1 MLYSLRY
8 FIAGRYIRSRNSHS
22 MINHISRVS
31 IVAMAMPV
39 AAIIVL
45 LAVFNG
51 LESKVRRLYHA
62 IDADITVTAAEGT
75 TFVIDAAKIE
85 ALRQMEGVAS
95 LTLTLEQGAMAESK
109 GRRSIVRLKGV
120 DTLYNQTIPLSQQI
134 LSGEML
140 TQRNGKDYVVASIGV
155 LQELGMGQG
164 SIGDDVSIYTINRNR
179 FSTLLPAGGYSRLDV
194 PLMGVFALDENN
206 NSLLLTSLRAAQRLL
221 NYPDRASTI
230 ELRIDDERAASTIA
244 TRIQTLLG
252 EEMRVLTR
260 YQSNSIYRLMALE
273 KWGIFAV
280 AALVMAIAS
289 MSIVGTLIMVIIDK
303 QEDIATLRTLGLTP
317 RSIRKIF
324 TAEGYLMTL
333 ISLVIGLTIGLLLTL
348 AQQHL
353 GLIRLNAT
361 AIGIDAYPV
370 ELQWSDVA
378 ATVAA
383 YVVVAVTMVNLTI
396 RAMVGKVIQN

>member
-1 MLYSLRY
+1 MLNSLRY

-51 LESKVRRLYHA
+51 LESKVRALYNA
-62 IDADITVTAAEGT
+62 IDADITITAAEGT
-75 TFVIDAAKIE
+75 TFIIDSAKLE

-95 LTLTLEQGAMAESK
+95 LTLTLEQGAMAEAE
-109 GRRSIVRLKGV
+109 GRRSIVKLKGV
-120 DTLYNQTIPLSQQI
+120 DTLYDQTIPLSQQI
-134 LSGEML
+134 LSGELL
-140 TQRNGKDYVVASIGV
+140 TQRNGKDYIVASIGV

-164 SIGDDVSIYTINRNR
+164 SIGDTVSIYTINRNR
-179 FSTLLPAGGYSRLDV
+179 FSTLLPVGGYSRLDAPV
-194 PLMGVFALDENN
+194 MGVFALDEDN
-206 NSLLLTSLRAAQRLL
+206 NSLMLTSLRAAQRLL

-230 ELRIDDERAASTIA
+230 ELRLDDEHTANDTAE
-244 TRIQTLLG
+244 RIETLLG
-252 EEMRVLTR
+252 DGMRVLTR
-260 YQSNSIYRLMALE
+260 YESNSIYRLMALE

-303 QEDIATLRTLGLTP
+303 QDDIATLRTLGLTP
-317 RSIRKIF
+317 RSIRQIF

-333 ISLVIGLTIGLLLTL
+333 ISLGIGLTIGLLLTL

-370 ELQWSDVA
+370 ELQWGDVV
-378 ATVAA
+378 ATIAA
-383 YVVVAVTMVNLTI
+383 YAAVAVTMVNLTI
-396 RAMVGKVIQN
+396 RAMVSR

>member
-1 MLYSLRY
+1 MLNSLRY

-51 LESKVRRLYHA
+51 LESKVRALYNA
-62 IDADITVTAAEGT
+62 IDADITISAEEGT
-75 TFVIDAAKIE
+75 TFIIDSAKLE
-85 ALRQMEGVAS
+85 ALRQMEGIES
-95 LTLTLEQGAMAESK
+95 LSLTLEQGAMAESN

-120 DTLYNQTIPLSQQI
+120 DTLYDQTIPLSQQI
-134 LSGEML
+134 LSGELL
-140 TQRNGKDYVVASIGV
+140 TQRNGKDYIVASIGV

-164 SIGDDVSIYTINRNR
+164 SIGDTVSIYTINRNR
-179 FSTLLPAGGYSRLDV
+179 FSTLLPVGGYSRLDAPV
-194 PLMGVFALDENN
+194 MGVFALDEDN
-206 NSLLLTSLRAAQRLL
+206 NSLMLTSLSAAQRLL

-230 ELRIDDERAASTIA
+230 ELRLKQEREASNIA
-244 TRIQTLLG
+244 SRIQTLLG
-252 EEMRVLTR
+252 DGMRVLTR
-260 YQSNSIYRLMALE
+260 YESNSIYRLMALE

-289 MSIVGTLIMVIIDK
+289 MSIVGTLIMVIIEK

-317 RSIRKIF
+317 RSIRQIF

-333 ISLVIGLTIGLLLTL
+333 ISLGIGLTIGLLLTL

-370 ELQWSDVA
+370 ELQWGDVV
-378 ATVAA
+378 ATIAA
-383 YVVVAVTMVNLTI
+383 YAAVAVTMVNLTI
-396 RAMVGKVIQN
+396 RAMVSK

>member
-1 MLYSLRY
+1 MLNSLRY

-22 MINHISRVS
+22 MINHITRVS

-51 LESKVRRLYHA
+51 LESKVRALYNA
-62 IDADITVTAAEGT
+62 IDADITISAEEGT
-75 TFVIDAAKIE
+75 TFIVDSAKLE
-85 ALRQMEGVAS
+85 ALRQMEGVES
-95 LTLTLEQGAMAESK
+95 LSLTLEQGAMAEAE
-109 GRRSIVRLKGV
+109 GRRSIVKLKGV
-120 DTLYNQTIPLSQQI
+120 DTLYNHTIPLSQQI

-140 TQRNGKDYVVASIGV
+140 TQRNGKDYIVASIGV

-164 SIGDDVSIYTINRNR
+164 SIGDTVSIYTINRNR
-179 FSTLLPAGGYSRLDV
+179 FSTLLPVGGYSRLDAPV
-194 PLMGVFALDENN
+194 MGVFALDEDN
-206 NSLLLTSLRAAQRLL
+206 NSLMLTSLRAAQRLL

-230 ELRIDDERAASTIA
+230 ELRIEQEREASNIA
-244 TRIQTLLG
+244 SRIKTLLG
-252 EEMRVLTR
+252 DGMRVLTR
-260 YQSNSIYRLMALE
+260 YESNSIYRLMALE

-303 QEDIATLRTLGLTP
+303 QDDIATLRTLGLTP
-317 RSIRKIF
+317 RSIRQIF

-333 ISLVIGLTIGLLLTL
+333 ISLGIGLTIGLLLTL

-370 ELQWSDVA
+370 ELQWGDVV
-378 ATVAA
+378 ATIAA
-383 YVVVAVTMVNLTI
+383 YAAVAVTMVNLTI
-396 RAMVGKVIQN
+396 RAMVSR

>member
-1 MLYSLRY
+1 
-8 FIAGRYIRSRNSHS
+8 
-22 MINHISRVS
+22 
-31 IVAMAMPV
+31 MAMPV

-51 LESKVRRLYHA
+51 LESKVRALYNA
-62 IDADITVTAAEGT
+62 IDADITISAEEGT
-75 TFVIDAAKIE
+75 TFIVDSAKLE
-85 ALRQMEGVAS
+85 ALRQMEGIAS
-95 LTLTLEQGAMAESK
+95 LSLTLEQGAMAEAE
-109 GRRSIVRLKGV
+109 GRRSIVKLKGV

-134 LSGEML
+134 LSGELL
-140 TQRNGKDYVVASIGV
+140 TQRNGKDYIVASIGV

-164 SIGDDVSIYTINRNR
+164 SIGDTVSIYTINRNR
-179 FSTLLPAGGYSRLDV
+179 FSTLLPVGGYSRLDAPV
-194 PLMGVFALDENN
+194 MGVFALDEDN
-206 NSLLLTSLRAAQRLL
+206 NSLMLTSLRAAQRLL

-230 ELRIDDERAASTIA
+230 ELRIEQEREASNIA
-244 TRIQTLLG
+244 SRIKTLLG
-252 EEMRVLTR
+252 DGMRVLTR
-260 YQSNSIYRLMALE
+260 YESNSIYRLMALE

-303 QEDIATLRTLGLTP
+303 QDDIATLRTLGLTP
-317 RSIRKIF
+317 RSIRQIF

-333 ISLVIGLTIGLLLTL
+333 ISLGIGLTIGLLLTL

-370 ELQWSDVA
+370 ELQWGDVV
-378 ATVAA
+378 ATIAA
-383 YVVVAVTMVNLTI
+383 YAAVAVTMVNLTI
-396 RAMVGKVIQN
+396 RAMVSK

>member
-1 MLYSLRY
+1 MLNSLRY

-51 LESKVRRLYHA
+51 LESKVRALYNA
-62 IDADITVTAAEGT
+62 IDADITISAAEGT
-75 TFVIDAAKIE
+75 TFIIDSAKLE
-85 ALRQMEGVAS
+85 ALRQMEGVES
-95 LTLTLEQGAMAESK
+95 LSLTLEQGAMAESN

-120 DTLYNQTIPLSQQI
+120 DTLYDQTIPLSQQI
-134 LSGEML
+134 LSGELL
-140 TQRNGKDYVVASIGV
+140 TQRNGKDYIVASIGV

-164 SIGDDVSIYTINRNR
+164 SIGDTVSIYTINRNR
-179 FSTLLPAGGYSRLDV
+179 FSTLLPVGGYSRLDAPV
-194 PLMGVFALDENN
+194 MGVFALDEDN
-206 NSLLLTSLRAAQRLL
+206 NSLMLTSLSAAQRLL

-230 ELRIDDERAASTIA
+230 ELRLKQEREASNIA
-244 TRIQTLLG
+244 SRIQTLLG
-252 EEMRVLTR
+252 DGMRVLTR
-260 YQSNSIYRLMALE
+260 YESNSIYRLMALE

-289 MSIVGTLIMVIIDK
+289 MSIVGTLIMVIIEK
-303 QEDIATLRTLGLTP
+303 QDDIATLRTLGLTP
-317 RSIRKIF
+317 RSIRQIF

-333 ISLVIGLTIGLLLTL
+333 ISLGIGLTIGLLLTL

-370 ELQWSDVA
+370 ELQWGDVV
-378 ATVAA
+378 ATIAA
-383 YVVVAVTMVNLTI
+383 YAAVAVTMVNLTI
-396 RAMVGKVIQN
+396 RAMVSK

>member
-1 MLYSLRY
+1 MLNSLRY

-51 LESKVRRLYHA
+51 LESKVRALYNA
-62 IDADITVTAAEGT
+62 IDADITISAAEGT
-75 TFVIDAAKIE
+75 TFIVDSAKLE
-85 ALRQMEGVAS
+85 ALRQMEGVES
-95 LTLTLEQGAMAESK
+95 LSLTLEQGAMAEAE
-109 GRRSIVRLKGV
+109 GRRSIVNLKGV
-120 DTLYNQTIPLSQQI
+120 DTLYDQTIPLSQQI
-134 LSGEML
+134 LSGELL
-140 TQRNGKDYVVASIGV
+140 TQRNGKDYIVASIGV

-164 SIGDDVSIYTINRNR
+164 SIGDTVSIYTINRNR
-179 FSTLLPAGGYSRLDV
+179 FSTLLPVGGYSRLDAPV
-194 PLMGVFALDENN
+194 MGVFALDEDN
-206 NSLLLTSLRAAQRLL
+206 NSLMLTSLCAAQRLL

-230 ELRIDDERAASTIA
+230 ELRLDDEHTANDTAE
-244 TRIQTLLG
+244 RIEALLG
-252 EEMRVLTR
+252 DGMRVLTR
-260 YQSNSIYRLMALE
+260 YESNSIYRLMALE

-303 QEDIATLRTLGLTP
+303 QDDIATLRTLGLTP
-317 RSIRKIF
+317 RSIRQIF

-333 ISLVIGLTIGLLLTL
+333 ISLGIGLTIGLLLTL

-370 ELQWSDVA
+370 ELQWGDVV
-378 ATVAA
+378 ATIAA
-383 YVVVAVTMVNLTI
+383 YAAVAVTMVNLTI
-396 RAMVGKVIQN
+396 RAMVSK

>member
-179 FSTLLPAGGYSRLDV
+179 FSTLLPAGGYSRLDA

-230 ELRIDDERAASTIA
+230 ELRIDDERATSTIA

-252 EEMRVLTR
+252 DEMRVLTR

>member
-179 FSTLLPAGGYSRLDV
+179 FSTLLPAGGYSRLDA

-252 EEMRVLTR
+252 DEMRVLTR

-280 AALVMAIAS
+280 AVLVMAIAS

>member
-164 SIGDDVSIYTINRNR
+164 SIGDTVSIYTINRNR
-179 FSTLLPAGGYSRLDV
+179 FSTLLPAGGYSRLDA

-206 NSLLLTSLRAAQRLL
+206 NSLLLTSLSAAQRLL

-244 TRIQTLLG
+244 TRIETLLG
-252 EEMRVLTR
+252 DEMRVLTR

-303 QEDIATLRTLGLTP
+303 QDDIATLRTLGLTP
-317 RSIRKIF
+317 RSIRQIF

-333 ISLVIGLTIGLLLTL
+333 ISLAIGLAIGLLLTL

-370 ELQWSDVA
+370 ELQWGDVV
-378 ATVAA
+378 ATIAA
-383 YVVVAVTMVNLTI
+383 YAAVAVTMVNLTI
-396 RAMVGKVIQN
+396 RAMVSR

>member
-1 MLYSLRY
+1 MLNSLRY

-51 LESKVRRLYHA
+51 LESKVRALYNA
-62 IDADITVTAAEGT
+62 IDADITISAEEGT
-75 TFVIDAAKIE
+75 TFIVDSAKLE
-85 ALRQMEGVAS
+85 ALRQMEGVES
-95 LTLTLEQGAMAESK
+95 LSLTLEQGAMAENN
-109 GRRSIVRLKGV
+109 GRRSIVKLKGV
-120 DTLYNQTIPLSQQI
+120 DTLYDQTIPLSQQI
-134 LSGEML
+134 LSGELL
-140 TQRNGKDYVVASIGV
+140 TQRNGKDYIVASIGV

-164 SIGDDVSIYTINRNR
+164 SIGDTVSIYTINRNR
-179 FSTLLPAGGYSRLDV
+179 FSTLLPVGGYSRLDAPV
-194 PLMGVFALDENN
+194 MGVFALDEDN
-206 NSLLLTSLRAAQRLL
+206 NSLMLTSLRAAQRLL

-230 ELRIDDERAASTIA
+230 ELRLDDEHTANDTAE
-244 TRIQTLLG
+244 RIEALMG
-252 EEMRVLTR
+252 DGMRVLTR
-260 YQSNSIYRLMALE
+260 YESNSIYRLMALE

-303 QEDIATLRTLGLTP
+303 QDDIATLRTLGLTP
-317 RSIRKIF
+317 RSIRQIF

-333 ISLVIGLTIGLLLTL
+333 ISLGIGLTIGLLLTL

-370 ELQWSDVA
+370 ELQWGDVV
-378 ATVAA
+378 ATIAA
-383 YVVVAVTMVNLTI
+383 YAVVAVTMVNLTI
-396 RAMVGKVIQN
+396 RAMVSR

>member
-1 MLYSLRY
+1 MLNSLRY

-51 LESKVRRLYHA
+51 LESKVRALYNA
-62 IDADITVTAAEGT
+62 IDADITISAAEGT
-75 TFVIDAAKIE
+75 TFIIDSARLE
-85 ALRQMEGVAS
+85 ALRQMEGVES
-95 LTLTLEQGAMAESK
+95 LSLTLEQGAMAEAE
-109 GRRSIVRLKGV
+109 GRRSIVKLKGV
-120 DTLYNQTIPLSQQI
+120 DTLYDQTIPLSQQI
-134 LSGEML
+134 LSGELL
-140 TQRNGKDYVVASIGV
+140 TQRNGKDYIVASIGV

-164 SIGDDVSIYTINRNR
+164 SIGDTVSIYTINRNR
-179 FSTLLPAGGYSRLDV
+179 FSTLLPVGGYSRLDAPV
-194 PLMGVFALDENN
+194 MGVFALDEDN
-206 NSLLLTSLRAAQRLL
+206 NSLMLTSLRAAQRLL

-230 ELRIDDERAASTIA
+230 ELRLKQEREASNIA
-244 TRIQTLLG
+244 SRIQTLLG
-252 EEMRVLTR
+252 DGMRVLTR
-260 YQSNSIYRLMALE
+260 YESNSIYRLMALE

-317 RSIRKIF
+317 RSIRQIF

-333 ISLVIGLTIGLLLTL
+333 ISLGIGLTIGLLLTL

-370 ELQWSDVA
+370 ELQWGDVV
-378 ATVAA
+378 ATIAA
-383 YVVVAVTMVNLTI
+383 YAVVAVTMVNLTI
-396 RAMVGKVIQN
+396 RAMVSK

>member
-1 MLYSLRY
+1 MLNSLRY

-51 LESKVRRLYHA
+51 LESKVRALYNA
-62 IDADITVTAAEGT
+62 IDADITISAAEGT
-75 TFVIDAAKIE
+75 TFIIDSAKLE
-85 ALRQMEGVAS
+85 ALRQMEGVES
-95 LTLTLEQGAMAESK
+95 LSLTLEQGAMAESN

-120 DTLYNQTIPLSQQI
+120 DTLYDQTIPLSQQI
-134 LSGEML
+134 LSGELL
-140 TQRNGKDYVVASIGV
+140 TQRNGKDYIVASIGV

-164 SIGDDVSIYTINRNR
+164 SIGDTVSIYTINRNR
-179 FSTLLPAGGYSRLDV
+179 FSTLLPVGGYSRLDAPV
-194 PLMGVFALDENN
+194 MGVFALDEDN
-206 NSLLLTSLRAAQRLL
+206 NSLMLTSLSAAQQLL

-230 ELRIDDERAASTIA
+230 ELRLKQEREASNIA
-244 TRIQTLLG
+244 SRIQTLLG
-252 EEMRVLTR
+252 DGMRVLTR
-260 YQSNSIYRLMALE
+260 YESNSIYRLMALE

-303 QEDIATLRTLGLTP
+303 QDDIATLRTLGLTP
-317 RSIRKIF
+317 RSIRQIF
-324 TAEGYLMTL
+324 TAEGYLTTL
-333 ISLVIGLTIGLLLTL
+333 ISLLIGLAIGLMLTL

-370 ELQWSDVA
+370 ELQWGDVV
-378 ATVAA
+378 ATIAA
-383 YVVVAVTMVNLTI
+383 YAAVAVTMVNLTI
-396 RAMVGKVIQN
+396 RAMVSK

>member
-1 MLYSLRY
+1 MLNSLRY

-51 LESKVRRLYHA
+51 LESKVRALYNA
-62 IDADITVTAAEGT
+62 IDADITISAEEGT
-75 TFVIDAAKIE
+75 TFIVDSAKLE
-85 ALRQMEGVAS
+85 ALRQMEGIAS
-95 LTLTLEQGAMAESK
+95 LTLSLEQGAMAEAE
-109 GRRSIVRLKGV
+109 GRRSIVQLKGV
-120 DTLYNQTIPLSQQI
+120 DTLYDATIPISQQM
-134 LSGEML
+134 LSGTML
-140 TQRNGKDYVVASIGV
+140 TQRNGKDYIVASTGV
-155 LQELGMGQG
+155 MQELGLGQG
-164 SIGDDVSIYTINRNR
+164 SIGEQMSIYTINRNR
-179 FSTLLPAGGYSRLDV
+179 FSTLLPVGGYSRLDAPV
-194 PLMGVFALDENN
+194 MGVFALDEDN
-206 NSLLLTSLRAAQRLL
+206 NSLMLTSLRAAQRLL

-230 ELRIDDERAASTIA
+230 ELRLDDEHTANDTAE
-244 TRIQTLLG
+244 RIEALLG
-252 EEMRVLTR
+252 DGMRVLTR
-260 YQSNSIYRLMALE
+260 YESNSIYRLMALE

-303 QEDIATLRTLGLTP
+303 QDDIATLRTLGLTP
-317 RSIRKIF
+317 RSIRQIF

-333 ISLVIGLTIGLLLTL
+333 ISLGIGLTIGLLLTL

-370 ELQWSDVA
+370 ELQWGDVV
-378 ATVAA
+378 ATIAA
-383 YVVVAVTMVNLTI
+383 YAVVAVTMVNLTI
-396 RAMVGKVIQN
+396 RAMVSR

>member
-252 EEMRVLTR
+252 DEMRVLTR

-370 ELQWSDVA
+370 ELQWSDLA

>member
-1 MLYSLRY
+1 MLNSLRY

-51 LESKVRRLYHA
+51 LESKVRALYNA
-62 IDADITVTAAEGT
+62 IDADITISAEEGT
-75 TFVIDAAKIE
+75 TFIVDSAKLE
-85 ALRQMEGVAS
+85 ALRQMEGVES
-95 LTLTLEQGAMAESK
+95 LTLTLEQGAMAEAE
-109 GRRSIVRLKGV
+109 GRRSIVKLKGV

-134 LSGEML
+134 LSGELL
-140 TQRNGKDYVVASIGV
+140 TQRNGKDYIVASIGV

-164 SIGDDVSIYTINRNR
+164 SIGDTVSIYTINRNR
-179 FSTLLPAGGYSRLDV
+179 FSTLLPVGGYSRLDAPV
-194 PLMGVFALDENN
+194 MGVFALDEDN
-206 NSLLLTSLRAAQRLL
+206 NSLMLTSLRAAQRLL

-230 ELRIDDERAASTIA
+230 ELRIEQEREASNIA
-244 TRIQTLLG
+244 SRIQTLLG
-252 EEMRVLTR
+252 DGMRVLTR
-260 YQSNSIYRLMALE
+260 YESNSIYRLMALE

-289 MSIVGTLIMVIIDK
+289 MSIVGTLIMVVIDK
-303 QEDIATLRTLGLTP
+303 QDDIATLRTLGLTP
-317 RSIRKIF
+317 RSIRQIF

-333 ISLVIGLTIGLLLTL
+333 ISLGIGLTIGLLLTL

-370 ELQWSDVA
+370 ELQWGDVV
-378 ATVAA
+378 ATIAA
-383 YVVVAVTMVNLTI
+383 YAAVAVTMVNLTI
-396 RAMVGKVIQN
+396 RAMVSR

>member
-179 FSTLLPAGGYSRLDV
+179 FSTLLPAGGYSRLDA

-206 NSLLLTSLRAAQRLL
+206 NSLLLTSLSAAQRLL

-244 TRIQTLLG
+244 TRIETLLG
-252 EEMRVLTR
+252 DEMRVLTR
-260 YQSNSIYRLMALE
+260 YHSNSIYRLMALE

-396 RAMVGKVIQN
+396 RAMVGKNS

>member
-252 EEMRVLTR
+252 DEMRVLTR

>member
-179 FSTLLPAGGYSRLDV
+179 FSTLLPAGGYSRLDA

-252 EEMRVLTR
+252 DEMRVLTR

>member
-1 MLYSLRY
+1 MLNSLRY

-45 LAVFNG
+45 LSVFNG
-51 LESKVRRLYHA
+51 LESKVRTLYHA
-62 IDADITVTAAEGT
+62 IDADITVSAAEGT
-75 TFVIDAAKIE
+75 TFLIDSAKIE

-95 LTLTLEQGAMAESK
+95 LSLTLEQGAMAESK

-120 DTLYNQTIPLSQQI
+120 DTLYNQTIPLRQQI

-164 SIGDDVSIYTINRNR
+164 SIGNDVSIYTINRNR
-179 FSTLLPAGGYSRLDV
+179 FSTLLPVGGYSRLDA
-194 PLMGVFALDENN
+194 PIMGVFALDENN
-206 NSLLLTSLRAAQRLL
+206 NSLLLTSLSAAQRLL

-230 ELRIDDERAASTIA
+230 ELRLDDEREASALA
-244 TRIQTLLG
+244 TRIETLLG
-252 EEMRVLTR
+252 DEMRVLTR
-260 YQSNSIYRLMALE
+260 YESNSIYRLMALE

-303 QEDIATLRTLGLTP
+303 QDDIATLRTLGLTP
-317 RSIRKIF
+317 RSIRQIF

-333 ISLVIGLTIGLLLTL
+333 ISLGIGLTIGLLLTL

-370 ELQWSDVA
+370 ELHWGDVV
-378 ATVAA
+378 ATIAA
-383 YVVVAVTMVNLTI
+383 YAAVAVTMVNLTI
-396 RAMVGKVIQN
+396 RAMVSK

>member
-1 MLYSLRY
+1 MLNSLRY

-51 LESKVRRLYHA
+51 LESKVRALYNA
-62 IDADITVTAAEGT
+62 IDADITISAAEGT
-75 TFVIDAAKIE
+75 TFIIDSAKLE
-85 ALRQMEGVAS
+85 ALRQMEGVES
-95 LTLTLEQGAMAESK
+95 LSLTLEQGAMAESN

-120 DTLYNQTIPLSQQI
+120 DTLYDQTIPLSQQI
-134 LSGEML
+134 LSGELL
-140 TQRNGKDYVVASIGV
+140 TQRNGKDYIVASIGV

-164 SIGDDVSIYTINRNR
+164 SIGDTVSIYTINRNR
-179 FSTLLPAGGYSRLDV
+179 FSTLLPVGGYSRLDAPV
-194 PLMGVFALDENN
+194 MGVFALDEDN
-206 NSLLLTSLRAAQRLL
+206 NSLMLTSLSAAQRLL

-230 ELRIDDERAASTIA
+230 ELRLKQEREASNIA
-244 TRIQTLLG
+244 SRIQTLLG
-252 EEMRVLTR
+252 DGMRVLTR
-260 YQSNSIYRLMALE
+260 YESNSIYRLMALE

-289 MSIVGTLIMVIIDK
+289 MSIVGTLIMVIIEK
-303 QEDIATLRTLGLTP
+303 QDDIATLRTLGLTP
-317 RSIRKIF
+317 RSIRQIF

-333 ISLVIGLTIGLLLTL
+333 ISLLIGLTIGLLLTL

-370 ELQWSDVA
+370 ELQWGDVV
-378 ATVAA
+378 ATIAA
-383 YVVVAVTMVNLTI
+383 YAVVAVTMVNLTI
-396 RAMVGKVIQN
+396 RAMVSR

>member
-1 MLYSLRY
+1 MLNSLRY

-51 LESKVRRLYHA
+51 LESKVRALYNA
-62 IDADITVTAAEGT
+62 IDADITISAEEGT
-75 TFVIDAAKIE
+75 TFIVDSAKLE
-85 ALRQMEGVAS
+85 ALRQMEGVES
-95 LTLTLEQGAMAESK
+95 LSLTLEQGAMAEAE
-109 GRRSIVRLKGV
+109 GRRSIVKLKGV
-120 DTLYNQTIPLSQQI
+120 DTLYDQTIPLSQQI

-140 TQRNGKDYVVASIGV
+140 TQRNGKDYIVASIGV

-164 SIGDDVSIYTINRNR
+164 SIGDTVSIYTINRNR
-179 FSTLLPAGGYSRLDV
+179 FSTLLPVGGYSRLDAPV
-194 PLMGVFALDENN
+194 MGVFALDEDN
-206 NSLLLTSLRAAQRLL
+206 NSLMLTSLRAAQRLL

-230 ELRIDDERAASTIA
+230 ELRLDDEHTANDTAE
-244 TRIQTLLG
+244 RIEALMG
-252 EEMRVLTR
+252 DGMRVLTR
-260 YQSNSIYRLMALE
+260 YESNSIYRLMALE

-303 QEDIATLRTLGLTP
+303 QDDIATLRTLGLTP
-317 RSIRKIF
+317 RSIRQIF

-333 ISLVIGLTIGLLLTL
+333 ISLGIGLTIGLLLTL

-370 ELQWSDVA
+370 ELQWGDVV
-378 ATVAA
+378 ATIAA
-383 YVVVAVTMVNLTI
+383 YAAVAVTMVNLTI
-396 RAMVGKVIQN
+396 RAMVSK

>member
-1 MLYSLRY
+1 
-8 FIAGRYIRSRNSHS
+8 

-51 LESKVRRLYHA
+51 LESKVRALYNA
-62 IDADITVTAAEGT
+62 IDADITITAAEGT
-75 TFVIDAAKIE
+75 TFIIDSAKLE

-95 LTLTLEQGAMAESK
+95 LTLTLEQGAMAEAE
-109 GRRSIVRLKGV
+109 GRRSIVKLKGV
-120 DTLYNQTIPLSQQI
+120 DTLYDQTIPLSQQI
-134 LSGEML
+134 LSGELL
-140 TQRNGKDYVVASIGV
+140 TQRNGKDYIVASIGV

-164 SIGDDVSIYTINRNR
+164 SIGDTVSIYTINRNR
-179 FSTLLPAGGYSRLDV
+179 FSTLLPVGGYSRLDAPV
-194 PLMGVFALDENN
+194 MGVFALDEDN
-206 NSLLLTSLRAAQRLL
+206 NSLMLTSLRAAQRLL

-230 ELRIDDERAASTIA
+230 ELRLDDEHTANDTAE
-244 TRIQTLLG
+244 RIETLLG
-252 EEMRVLTR
+252 DGMRVLTR
-260 YQSNSIYRLMALE
+260 YESNSIYRLMALE

-303 QEDIATLRTLGLTP
+303 QDDIATLRTLGLTP
-317 RSIRKIF
+317 RSIRQIF

-333 ISLVIGLTIGLLLTL
+333 ISLGIGLTIGLLLTL

-370 ELQWSDVA
+370 ELQWGDVV
-378 ATVAA
+378 ATIAA
-383 YVVVAVTMVNLTI
+383 YAAVAVTMVNLTI
-396 RAMVGKVIQN
+396 RAMVSR